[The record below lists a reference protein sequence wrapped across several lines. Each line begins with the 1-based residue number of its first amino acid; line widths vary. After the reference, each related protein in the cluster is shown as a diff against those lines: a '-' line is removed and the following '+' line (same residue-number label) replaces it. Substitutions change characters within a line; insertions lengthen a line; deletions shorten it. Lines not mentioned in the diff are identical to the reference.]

1 MLAPDPLFVGRFRGI
16 VRRSNPKPP
25 GLRFA
30 MVAAVALKDSAILTG
45 AGGGGG
51 DGCGFGIEGIH
62 MVIFP
67 VVL

>member
-1 MLAPDPLFVGRFRGI
+1 MVDAVGFR
-16 VRRSNPKPP
+16 
-25 GLRFA
+25 A
-30 MVAAVALKDSAILTG
+30 SAILTG

-51 DGCGFGIEGIH
+51 DGCGFGIDGIH